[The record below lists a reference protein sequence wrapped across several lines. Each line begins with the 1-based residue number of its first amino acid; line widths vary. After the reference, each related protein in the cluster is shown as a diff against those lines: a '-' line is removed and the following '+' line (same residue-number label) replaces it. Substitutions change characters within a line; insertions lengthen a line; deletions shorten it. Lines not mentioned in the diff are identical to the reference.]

1 MSFPRSAFSGRL
13 ARFGLSLGLAA
24 ALLVGQLG
32 QGDGLARAASLP
44 PEAPAPI
51 LAAENVGAA
60 NSADAISRPA
70 STTITVNTFAD
81 DLAANG
87 NCTLREAI
95 QAANTDST
103 VDACPAGS
111 GADTIVLAAGT
122 YTLTIAGASEDANAT
137 GDFDITNALT
147 IIGAGP
153 AATVINANG
162 LDRAFHAIG
171 SAKIGRAS
179 CRERV

>member
-1 MSFPRSAFSGRL
+1 M
-13 ARFGLSLGLAA
+13 
-24 ALLVGQLG
+24 LVGQLG
-32 QGDGLARAASLP
+32 QGAGLARAASLP

-81 DLAANG
+81 DLAVNG

-95 QAANTDST
+95 QSANTDSA

-122 YTLTIAGASEDANAT
+122 YTLTIAA
-137 GDFDITNALT
+137 
-147 IIGAGP
+147 
-153 AATVINANG
+153 
-162 LDRAFHAIG
+162 
-171 SAKIGRAS
+171 
-179 CRERV
+179 